1 MFLVRQK
8 RFKQTVQTVLKIL
21 ILTFFISFIASNVF
35 SFGFLLFVEF
45 IQSRKAVSS
54 LLCCYRTP
62 ETSGSPLPSL
72 FLALLHK
79 ISFFKTISV
88 SYLVWKEISFS
99 VKVHLY
105 SPSMS
110 CFFLSPV
117 LCFFLTPLSLW
128 GTAVFLR
135 SQVVNRGG
143 IQFQGRSLIGWFE
156 KFGWFFYPLSL
167 SPSSFFL
174 SFPHPPTYSPSR
186 QEELGDEKNNFFLT
200 HTCFLLLSSFSVSHS
215 SKARQN
221 GMHLLDSD
229 GQHMACGC
237 EEEFWVPAL
246 TGRGCLASYSNLNV
260 LMV

>member
-167 SPSSFFL
+167 SPSSFF
-174 SFPHPPTYSPSR
+174 SPSPTPPPIPPAVR
-186 QEELGDEKNNFFLT
+186 KNLAMKKTISSSHTPASFFF
-200 HTCFLLLSSFSVSHS
+200 HPFLSHIVA
-215 SKARQN
+215 KHGR
-221 GMHLLDSD
+221 
-229 GQHMACGC
+229 MACICSIQTANTWHVGVRKSS
-237 EEEFWVPAL
+237 ESLHSLVEAV
-246 TGRGCLASYSNLNV
+246 
-260 LMV
+260 